1 MKANFS
7 ELKRSQVD
15 AALARWR
22 GADLPRRPSSG
33 WIKAIRE
40 GLGMTASYLAH
51 RLGVS
56 VPTVVRLERSEAED
70 RISLATLRRVAEAL
84 DCELQYALIPR
95 RSLQETLESRANE
108 LAWERTASASHSMKL
123 EAQATRP
130 EIVEGQARI
139 IAQNLLNG
147 PRRNLWKAATSGRK
161 RK

>member
-7 ELKRSQVD
+7 ELKRSQLD

-22 GADLPRRPSSG
+22 DADLPRRPATG

-51 RLGVS
+51 RLGVA
-56 VPTVVRLERSEAED
+56 VPTVIRLERSEAED

-95 RSLQETLESRANE
+95 RSLQGMLEQKANE
-108 LAWERTASASHSMKL
+108 LAWERIASVSHSMTL
-123 EAQATRP
+123 EAQATSP
-130 EIVEGQARI
+130 EIVESQARAM
-139 IAQNLLNG
+139 AQNLLNG

>member
-1 MKANFS
+1 MKADFS
-7 ELKRSQVD
+7 ELKRSQLD
-15 AALARWR
+15 AALSRWR
-22 GADLPRRPSSG
+22 GADLPRRPPSG

-56 VPTVVRLERSEAED
+56 VPTVIRLERSEAED
-70 RISLATLRRVAEAL
+70 RITLATLRRVAEAL
-84 DCELQYALIPR
+84 DCELQYALVPR
-95 RSLQETLESRANE
+95 RPLQETLEQKANE

-130 EIVEGQARI
+130 ETVEVQARAL
-139 IAQNLLNG
+139 AQNLLNG
-147 PRRNLWKAATSGRK
+147 PRRNLWKVESERK